1 MEQLQGRNVNTIWPQ
16 ALRLIKY
23 EGISRTSRNGAVREI
38 NGPVTT
44 VYDRPQERVL
54 FDDLRDANPFFHL
67 FESLWILAGRDDV
80 AFPAQFCERLKD
92 YSDDGVTFHGA
103 YGYRLRKTDGDQFA
117 KVVAL
122 LRAEPDSRRAV
133 IQIWDAAHDLG
144 HDGKDVPCNT
154 QLFLK
159 LRDGALQMTVSNR
172 SNDIVWGLY
181 GANVVQWSIVQEY
194 LAAQLGVTMGPL
206 TTVSDSFHI
215 YESHPVW
222 AAIVKRTSFPALA
235 DPYASRHVC
244 PYPLVDVPGRFDDEL
259 TEFLNDP
266 LDELGEMFPKRE
278 GRRNSF
284 FWAVAVPMYRAWIA
298 HKKGKDGAQHLLSC
312 QATDW
317 RHAGLKWLARRNDTL
332 TRTQE
337 AQLHA
342 AQV

>member
-1 MEQLQGRNVNTIWPQ
+1 MNTIEGRNVNTIWPQ
-16 ALRLIKY
+16 ALRMIKD
-23 EGISRTSRNGAVREI
+23 EGVPRTSRNGAVREI

-44 VYDRPQERVL
+44 VYERPQERVL

-103 YGYRLRKTDGDQFA
+103 YGYRMRKTDGDQFVKA
-117 KVVAL
+117 VAL

-133 IQIWDAAHDLG
+133 IQIWDAVHDLG

-181 GANVVQWSIVQEY
+181 GANVVQWSMVQEY
-194 LAAQLGVTMGPL
+194 LAAQLGVAVGTL

-215 YESHPVW
+215 YESNPVW
-222 AAIVKRTSFPALA
+222 QAIAKRKSFPTLA
-235 DPYASRHVC
+235 DPYVSRHVC
-244 PYPLVDVPGRFDDEL
+244 PYPLVDVPGKFDAEL
-259 TEFLNDP
+259 HRFLNDP
-266 LDELGEMFPKRE
+266 LDELGEMFPDRS
-278 GRRNSF
+278 GMRNSF
-284 FWAVAVPMYRAWIA
+284 FWDVAQPLYQAWQA
-298 HKKGKDGAQHLLSC
+298 HKKSKSGARYAAKC
-312 QATDW
+312 CATDW
-317 RHAGLKWLARRNDTL
+317 RHAALGWLARRGDKL
-332 TRTQE
+332 TATQE
-337 AQLHA
+337 RKLY